1 LNPDWDL
8 RLRFDGLEIE
18 TLSVLDLGCGYNRN
32 RISRAVLK
40 LPFRHLTSVDI
51 HYPCL
56 DALRDRPVAA
66 REHNIV
72 HCEILSYLS
81 FPGVCPDVTL
91 LLDVLEHFEPDDAMR
106 LLAAVHAVTR
116 KRIII
121 FLPIGEC
128 PQDAYDDNPYQIH
141 RSTWAVED
149 LLELGFAVEHMPCFH
164 KNLRP
169 QVDAAW
175 AVKNL

>member
-1 LNPDWDL
+1 VNPDWDL

-32 RISRAVLK
+32 RISRTVLT
-40 LPFRHLTSVDI
+40 LPFWHLTSVDI

-56 DALRDRPVAA
+56 EALRGRPVAA
-66 REHNIV
+66 KHHEIV
-72 HCEILSYLS
+72 EGEILDYVGKAGLD
-81 FPGVCPDVTL
+81 FDVTL
-91 LLDVLEHFEPDDAMR
+91 LLDVLEHFERGDAVR
-106 LLAAVHAVTR
+106 LLALIEAATR

-128 PQDAYDDNPYQIH
+128 PQDTYDDNPYQIH

-149 LLELGFAVEHMPCFH
+149 LLGLGFAVEHLPHFH
-164 KNLRP
+164 KNLHP

-175 AVKNL
+175 AVRNL